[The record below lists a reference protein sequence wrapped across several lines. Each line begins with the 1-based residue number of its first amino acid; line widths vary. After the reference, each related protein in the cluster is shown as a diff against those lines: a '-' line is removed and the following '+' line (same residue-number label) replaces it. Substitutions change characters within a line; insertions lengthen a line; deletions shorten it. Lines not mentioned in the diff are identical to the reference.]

1 MVASTPTRYKT
12 SKIHLIEHDP
22 VADPRGM
29 PRGPCPL
36 PSPVQ
41 TSHKKDGHQRRPHR
55 FHVSW
60 PPYPAAGSDAGT
72 HPPFVSDL
80 DWSQRWWFL
89 FNNTT
94 HECILTTRKRSLGQ
108 GNVFT
113 PVCQSFCSQGGVH
126 PHTDTPWTDPP
137 TVLFTKL
144 PASRFLVVPWFDWYY
159 SIIPP
164 FRPWSREWGMVS
176 GGHFLGRLVT

>member
-1 MVASTPTRYKT
+1 MLQKQIGVGGGGMWIWEFFQFLLKEPSLGYARFAELHFMEASTPTRYKT
-12 SKIHLIEHDP
+12 SQIHLIEH
-22 VADPRGM
+22 
-29 PRGPCPL
+29 
-36 PSPVQ
+36 
-41 TSHKKDGHQRRPHR
+41 
-55 FHVSW
+55 
-60 PPYPAAGSDAGT
+60 PPPI
-72 HPPFVSDL
+72 PPFVSDL
-80 DWSQRWWFL
+80 DWSQKWWFL

-126 PHTDTPWTDPP
+126 PEADTHLTDPP
-137 TVLFTKL
+137 TALFTKL

-164 FRPWSREWGMVS
+164 FRPWSREWEWSQGVIF
-176 GGHFLGRLVT
+176 GNGW